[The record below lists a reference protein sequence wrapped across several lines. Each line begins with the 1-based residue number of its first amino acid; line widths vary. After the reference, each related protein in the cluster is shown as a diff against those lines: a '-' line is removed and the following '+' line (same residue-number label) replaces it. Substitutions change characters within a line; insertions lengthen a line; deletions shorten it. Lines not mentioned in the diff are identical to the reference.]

1 MDEAGDGAEAR
12 KETAGGAAMPARPAV
27 AMRQPHALLTQ
38 DRNLLTKSIWCGLVF
53 SLALVLTAI
62 NLLPPAPVGY
72 RVSTRMFASPQRL
85 EVLKRK
91 LMIHSAGNA
100 SAAPDQPQLLGIA
113 MLDAEPQA
121 SDRAKP
127 LSDPLTLIE
136 VRSLWPSRTDSHQVH
151 QWLNALSEPDQR
163 TLSRVDAA
171 SAERFARWE
180 VETAEHYLKHFRHTR
195 HKFVEQEDGQPATLT
210 SATDGPPTRFASLSS
225 TPAEAGQSQTS
236 TAAEAVE
243 ARLVRELQQAA
254 SREKT
259 VAAAVQEQALK
270 LSGIVTLAGSPH
282 VRAQPSRVPSAMV
295 LSIVV
300 LGLAG
305 GAIGGWAHHRAQ
317 SGGIFYAAEVAR
329 SMDVLGLPT
338 LGVLHIAG
346 AGMHATAGHMQRRV
360 THFRRWAI
368 QKSVALT
375 EWIVMFWC
383 MAIAI
388 RLVLDP
394 VWRTM
399 LVDNPLAA
407 LGRLFVGLP

>member
-1 MDEAGDGAEAR
+1 MHVMDEAGEGAKAC
-12 KETAGGAAMPARPAV
+12 KETAGGAPVPAGPAD
-27 AMRQPHALLTQ
+27 ALRQPHALLTQ
-38 DRNLLTKSIWCGLVF
+38 HHSLLTKSVWCGLVF
-53 SLALVLTAI
+53 ALALVLTAI

-91 LMIHSAGNA
+91 LMAHA
-100 SAAPDQPQLLGIA
+100 SAAPGGPQLLGID

-121 SDRAKP
+121 VDRAKP

-136 VRSLWPSRTDSHQVH
+136 VRSLWPTRTDSHQVH
-151 QWLNALSEPDQR
+151 QWLNALTEPDQR
-163 TLSRVDAA
+163 SLSKVDAA
-171 SAERFARWE
+171 NAERFARWE
-180 VETAEHYLKHFRHTR
+180 FETAQHYLKHFRHTR
-195 HKFVEQEDGQPATLT
+195 RRFVEQEEGQQATLT
-210 SATDGPPTRFASLSS
+210 SAADGPPTRFASLSS
-225 TPAEAGQSQTS
+225 TPSDISQPQTS
-236 TAAEAVE
+236 AAADAVE
-243 ARLVRELQQAA
+243 ARLVQEVQQAA
-254 SREKT
+254 AREKT
-259 VAAAVQEQALK
+259 IASAAQEQALK
-270 LSGIVTLAGSPH
+270 LSGILTLAGSPR
-282 VRAQPSRVPSAMV
+282 VRAQPNRVPTAMV
-295 LSIVV
+295 LSIIV

-329 SMDVLGLPT
+329 SMDDLGLPT

-346 AGMHATAGHMQRRV
+346 AGLQATAGHVQRRV

-368 QKSVALT
+368 QKSLTLT

-399 LVDNPLAA
+399 LLDNPLAA